1 MTRQLKVG
9 VAQPVSALGN
19 VDANVAQHAAVVT
32 DLDARVVVFPEMSLT
47 GYSMDAHPIDTTD
60 VRLAPIIDA
69 CRTSNA
75 IVLAGAPTLGD
86 DGHRRISMLRIDGTG
101 ASIVYSKMYLGGE
114 EPQHYRPGSSPA
126 VLNVDGWRLGLAICK
141 DNGTPEHVA
150 ATLSHGI
157 DAYVAGVCETEA
169 DRDVQPERARKVI
182 DQHRVGRIRKFRWSH
197 RRWVRQYGG
206 TVDRLAPRHLRRRA
220 AGRSQCWTGDI
231 DNSQP
236 KPTASGA
243 AGQPAVVRRI

>member
-126 VLNVDGWRLGLAICK
+126 VLDVDGWRLGLAICK

-182 DQHRVGRIRKFRWSH
+182 DQHRV
-197 RRWVRQYGG
+197 WVAYASFAGPTGG
-206 TVDRLAPRHLRRRA
+206 GFDST
-220 AGRSQCWTGDI
+220 AGRSTVRRPDISVAVQLGRNAGQAAWTTL
-231 DNSQP
+231 NRSQP
-236 KPTASGA
+236 PTR
-243 AGQPAVVRRI
+243 QPDNQQ